1 MSLTKSS
8 LIDAILRQQ
17 GNLKSVRM
25 EEANIRQQESHIA
38 TLPQLSKDD
47 VRGNLEKVLPKHL
60 VPTNIGKYMDVA
72 WPYYYETRF
81 DYTAT
86 ADIGSGPERVA
97 QFVGGDIKTDSFKV
111 GQEAAFI
118 LKGVYR
124 AYHTND
130 LSGKGAPLKM
140 TVRNA
145 QSTRQ
150 FNDTEIQLQHIG
162 DKGSPLKFDIPLLIE
177 PNSRIEIDLK
187 PILNSTVTVNVAETV
202 NAVQNLIFYGVRV
215 RSNDVDTITQLMF
228 G

>member
-1 MSLTKSS
+1 MSLNRSA

-17 GNLKSVRM
+17 GTLKSVRM
-25 EEANIRQQESHIA
+25 EEANIREQEKHIA
-38 TLPQLSKDD
+38 TLPQLSKND
-47 VRGNLEKVLPKHL
+47 VKGNLEKVLPKHL
-60 VPTNIGKYMDVA
+60 VPSNIGKYADVA
-72 WPYYYETRF
+72 WPYYYELRF
-81 DYTAT
+81 DYSAR
-86 ADIGSGPERVA
+86 ADIGSGEEDVA
-97 QFVGGDIKTDSFKV
+97 QFIASDIKEDSFKV

-124 AYHTND
+124 AYNTND

-150 FNDTEIQLQHIG
+150 FNDQEIQLQHIG

-177 PNSRIEIDLK
+177 PNSRIQVDLK
-187 PILNSTVTVNVAETV
+187 SILNADVTVDIAEGTK
-202 NAVQNLIFYGVRV
+202 ALQNLVFYGVRV